1 MHYVVVPAIQ
11 VHPEFPSI
19 LRSPTAATQS
29 LTCLVIVE
37 LVSRRPQSVP
47 SPISSPPS
55 TTSETFQ
62 ILPSSNHTASSAR
75 PEVIPEEPESEIKY
89 NDHDSGRDRESVI
102 SEPFVFNPT
111 PPTLDSPFTAVT
123 ADLKA
128 RMHDWKGHALDGL
141 GQLQM
146 FDILRVRRDNL
157 VREFYVYL
165 FREALICVLEEK
177 KKALG
182 RLLQGSTNAPSVSGE
197 HGIGHKGVL
206 RLKGRI
212 YVRHI
217 KRIIDTSVAGELSL
231 TIDMED
237 ERLES
242 FILVFKERS
251 QLESWKTC
259 IAGLVNRVQDVLRL
273 SRSQTP
279 TGPLGNGMEEFG
291 GDTKVARMFSVGS
304 GDTVSS
310 RLTSHDSVFGSSQRS
325 TMSSSTTTSSRQNGR
340 SKPTSDVDSHNP
352 SYHHPPLPTV
362 VPHYSASTSNFLSP
376 VQHTALDLICVISL
390 PPPTANPSTA
400 SLKIRVIK
408 NTFEFV
414 LSTLGSRDR
423 LSLVTFEVGIQGRVR
438 KTPFLCPSR
447 AQSKKQLTDF
457 IETLARREPD
467 DEFLVP
473 VGKDEKTDVVMAVNH
488 GETHHV
494 VCGGAPMNLVLNR
507 FGCGIAAQVKK
518 PTFWSH
524 IGQ

>member
-1 MHYVVVPAIQ
+1 MPAS
-11 VHPEFPSI
+11 H
-19 LRSPTAATQS
+19 AAS
-29 LTCLVIVE
+29 G
-37 LVSRRPQSVP
+37 
-47 SPISSPPS
+47 
-55 TTSETFQ
+55 
-62 ILPSSNHTASSAR
+62 AR
-75 PEVIPEEPESEIKY
+75 PEVIPEESECETKY
-89 NDHDSGRDRESVI
+89 NDNDSGRDKDSVN

-111 PPTLDSPFTAVT
+111 PPTLGSPFTTVT

-141 GQLQM
+141 GQLRM
-146 FDILRVRRDNL
+146 FDILSVRRDNL

-165 FREALICVLEEK
+165 FREALICVLEER

-182 RLLQGSTNAPSVSGE
+182 RLLQGPSSASGVSGE
-197 HGIGHKGVL
+197 HGNGQKGVL

-259 IAGLVNRVQDVLRL
+259 ITGLVDRVQEVLRP
-273 SRSQTP
+273 SPSQTSS
-279 TGPLGNGMEEFG
+279 GHSSNGMEEFG
-291 GDTKVARMFSVGS
+291 GNSKAARILSIGSV
-304 GDTVSS
+304 DTVSS

-325 TMSSSTTTSSRQNGR
+325 TVSSSTTTSSRYNGR
-340 SKPTSDVDSHNP
+340 SKPPSDLDSHPP

-362 VPHYSASTSNFLSP
+362 VPHYSASTSNSLSP
-376 VQHTALDLICVISL
+376 VQHTPLDLICVISL
-390 PPPTANPSTA
+390 PPPTSSASTA
-400 SLKIRVIK
+400 SLKIRVIR
-408 NTFEFV
+408 NTLEFV

-423 LSLVTFEVGIQGRVR
+423 FSLVTFSVGIQGRIR

-447 AQSKKQLTDF
+447 AQSKKRLTDF
-457 IETLARREPD
+457 IETLTSRESD

-473 VGKDEKTDVVMAVNH
+473 AGKDEKTDVVMAVNH
-488 GETHHV
+488 GKVYSLLCRFWYTDHAHV
-494 VCGGAPMNLVLNR
+494 HVQVWMSYCNARQKTQYLV
-507 FGCGIAAQVKK
+507 
-518 PTFWSH
+518 
-524 IGQ
+524 